1 MDAIWFHHPPQIQ
14 HCHRKSSDMG
24 PNDHLTGTDTVV
36 GQHQLTLCN
45 NSEKI
50 SKVVQGITP
59 AWSSTPARS
68 TVEKVQKNNSGPEP
82 GQMS

>member
-1 MDAIWFHHPPQIQ
+1 MDTIWFQHPRQIQ

-24 PNDHLTGTDTVV
+24 PNDHLTGTHTVV
-36 GQHQLTLCN
+36 GQHQSALHK
-45 NSEKI
+45 NSKEI
-50 SKVVQGITP
+50 LKVVQGITP
-59 AWSSTPARS
+59 AWPSTPTRS